1 MPCSLLNYE
10 MEFYT
15 YRLSNGLRC
24 IHRQVKNTV
33 AHCCLVINAGSRD
46 EHPDEYGLAHFCEH
60 AFFKGTEKRRAWQV
74 NCRLENLGGE
84 LNAFTTKEDTT
95 LHATVLRGDYAKAV
109 ELLSDIAFRS
119 TFPDHELDREKE
131 VIVDEINTYK
141 DSPCDL
147 IFDTFEDMLFEG
159 SDLGHNILGRKASLM
174 RYNGDS
180 LRRFTRRT
188 HTIDQMVFASI
199 GSFSPKTAQAMAE
212 RYFGGF
218 ATPSRDFQ
226 RVAPTAYVPFER
238 SVTKHTH
245 QTHCI
250 IGNRAFSY
258 EEEQRLPLML
268 VTNILGGPCANS
280 VLNMVLREK
289 NGLSYNIEAAYTPY
303 GDTGIETIY
312 FSSDHCNA
320 DQCIELIEREL
331 KRLRTTLPT
340 TRQLSMAKKQF
351 IAQMAIS
358 MESNEN
364 YMLGAGKSYLV
375 HDEMDTMKEV
385 FRKVDSLRAE
395 QLTEVADVVFGNM
408 SRLIYK

>member
-1 MPCSLLNYE
+1 MLYK
-10 MEFYT
+10 MEFSF
-15 YRLSNGLRC
+15 YRLPNGLRC

-33 AHCCLVINAGSRD
+33 AHCALCINAGSRD

-95 LHATVLRGDYAKAV
+95 LHATVLRGDFAKAV
-109 ELLSDIAFRS
+109 ELLSDIAFHS

-147 IFDTFEDMLFEG
+147 IYDTFEDLLFEG
-159 SDLGHNILGRKASLM
+159 SDLGHNILGRKSSLM

-199 GSFSPKTAQAMAE
+199 GNFSVKTAQTIAE
-212 RYFGGF
+212 RYFGNCS
-218 ATPSRDFQ
+218 TPSRDFE
-226 RVAPTAYVPFER
+226 RVAPVGYTPFEK
-238 SVTKHTH
+238 SVVKHTH

-258 EEEQRLPLML
+258 EEEQRLPLLL
-268 VTNILGGPCANS
+268 VTNVLGGPSANS
-280 VLNMVLREK
+280 VLNVVLREQ

-312 FSSDHCNA
+312 FSSDHCNS

-331 KRLRTTLPT
+331 KRMRTTLPT

-351 IAQMAIS
+351 VAQMAIS
-358 MESNEN
+358 TESNEN
-364 YMLGAGKSYLV
+364 YMLGAAKSYLV
-375 HDEMDTMKEV
+375 HDEMDSMKEV
-385 FRKVDSLRAE
+385 FAKVQALKPR
-395 QLTEVADVVFGNM
+395 QLTEVAEAVFTNM